1 MPPLKKRGVVACL
14 LVAGAW
20 LAPGQ
25 PKRPARAS
33 SARRSSQRWNPHIPK
48 VWDDAALRDWATP
61 LAGLN
66 ARPTHLSA
74 REYYTFEI
82 ENLRTYPV
90 YLPGREPD
98 GYWEMLQRVG
108 PQPLIEPDKL
118 LSESDWVNAGKLVFE
133 QADFQH
139 LRTRDPKFIEEARSR
154 EQLERAGVR
163 PLPDGTIVALR

>member
-1 MPPLKKRGVVACL
+1 MVLLKKLGVAACL

-20 LAPGQ
+20 LATAQ
-25 PKRPARAS
+25 TKA
-33 SARRSSQRWNPHIPK
+33 QRWNPIIPK

-74 REYYTFEI
+74 REYYDFEI

-90 YLPGREPD
+90 YVPGREPD

-118 LSESDWVNAGKLVFE
+118 LTESD
-133 QADFQH
+133 
-139 LRTRDPKFIEEARSR
+139 
-154 EQLERAGVR
+154 
-163 PLPDGTIVALR
+163 